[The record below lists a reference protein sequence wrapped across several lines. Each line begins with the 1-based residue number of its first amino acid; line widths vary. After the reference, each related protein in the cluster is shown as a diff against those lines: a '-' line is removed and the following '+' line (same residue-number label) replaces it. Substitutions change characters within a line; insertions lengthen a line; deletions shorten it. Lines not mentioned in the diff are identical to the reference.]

1 MDATNTKTEAK
12 TCTACGRRAPV
23 LTSEVI
29 ALLEDAGAMVNMR
42 PAAGMANVGLE
53 ACRLVLQRQ
62 QGAAVER
69 VQVTCLVR
77 LRAEPVNGVDC
88 VELAT
93 VPMTTL
99 ERELLLNLGALHA
112 PGPEDAATMQAIM
125 QEAFDSSATV
135 FELALLGPS
144 ASAFYM
150 DALARAMLGEDEE
163 MD

>member
-1 MDATNTKTEAK
+1 
-12 TCTACGRRAPV
+12 
-23 LTSEVI
+23 
-29 ALLEDAGAMVNMR
+29 
-42 PAAGMANVGLE
+42 
-53 ACRLVLQRQ
+53 VLQRL
-62 QGAAVER
+62 QGAPVER

-77 LRAEPVNGVDC
+77 LQSEPVNGVDC

-99 ERELLLNLGALHA
+99 ERELLLQLGALHA
-112 PGPEDAATMQAIM
+112 PAPQDAATIQAIM

-150 DALARAMLGEDEE
+150 DALAASMLGDDEP
-163 MD
+163 DA

>member
-1 MDATNTKTEAK
+1 MDTSSSETK

-23 LTSEVI
+23 LTGEEI
-29 ALLEDAGAMVNMR
+29 ALLEDAGAMVDMR
-42 PAAGMANVGLE
+42 PAPGMANVGLE

-77 LRAEPVNGVDC
+77 LQTSFMEPDAADC
-88 VELAT
+88 AELAT

-99 ERELLLNLGALHA
+99 ERQLLLNLGALHA

-135 FELALLGPS
+135 FELASLGPS
-144 ASAFYM
+144 ASAFW
-150 DALARAMLGEDEE
+150 G
-163 MD
+163 

>member
-1 MDATNTKTEAK
+1 MDTSSCETK
-12 TCTACGRRAPV
+12 TCTACGGRAPV
-23 LTSEVI
+23 LTSEEI
-29 ALLEDAGAMVNMR
+29 ALLEDSGALVNMQTA
-42 PAAGMANVGLE
+42 PGMANVGLE

-69 VQVTCLVR
+69 VDVTCLVR

-112 PGPEDAATMQAIM
+112 PGPADTATMQAIM
-125 QEAFDSSATV
+125 QEAFDSSALV
-135 FELALLGPS
+135 FELELLGPS
-144 ASAFYM
+144 ATAFYM

-163 MD
+163 MH

>member
-1 MDATNTKTEAK
+1 M
-12 TCTACGRRAPV
+12 
-23 LTSEVI
+23 
-29 ALLEDAGAMVNMR
+29 
-42 PAAGMANVGLE
+42 
-53 ACRLVLQRQ
+53 
-62 QGAAVER
+62 ER

-88 VELAT
+88 AELAT

-112 PGPEDAATMQAIM
+112 PGPADTATMQAIM

-135 FELALLGPS
+135 FELDLLGPS

-150 DALARAMLGEDEE
+150 DALARAMLGEDDE